1 MAEDAGLD
9 SLMDLKEF
17 LGRNPELND
26 EFSDELN
33 MIKTIHPCW
42 SPTNI
47 TQQTHIDEAKQLE
60 RARDRQMATSTSQQQ
75 ELRADDNPF
84 ARLMDKP
91 EFSERQIKHEK
102 ELKEATAKQLGL
114 DKPQEQMVGQPA
126 QPSQEGQQMVQVHQ
140 AQQEAAQQPGQR
152 QLISVMQNQVIP
164 QGEQTGFTVNM
175 KPQ

>member
-1 MAEDAGLD
+1 
-9 SLMDLKEF
+9 
-17 LGRNPELND
+17 
-26 EFSDELN
+26 

-47 TQQTHIDEAKQLE
+47 TQQSHKDEAKQLE
-60 RARDRQMATSTSQQQ
+60 RKRNAEMATSATHQQ
-75 ELRADDNPF
+75 ELRGDDNPF

-126 QPSQEGQQMVQVHQ
+126 QPSQEEEQMVQVR
-140 AQQEAAQQPGQR
+140 QQQQQAAQER
-152 QLISVMQNQVIP
+152 QQQQLVSVMQNKVNEQGQQV
-164 QGEQTGFTVNM
+164 GFTGTM
-175 KPQ
+175 RPQ